1 MLWVSELPGARW
13 PPCAD
18 VRLRWLATRTRHL
31 AFIYIYGCTSCVA
44 AIFTRPW
51 VKCTASEPR
60 YTLSHTYTHTQRHTR
75 MHSIDT
81 RIPADKTGRADE
93 PKGVRHTHTH
103 THT

>member
-18 VRLRWLATRTRHL
+18 VRLRWTRHL

-60 YTLSHTYTHTQRHTR
+60 YTLSHTYTHT
-75 MHSIDT
+75 
-81 RIPADKTGRADE
+81 
-93 PKGVRHTHTH
+93 HTHTH
-103 THT
+103 THIAYFCALFSSHSMAVAGFHELSFSSCLKVF